1 MLALLDDPTLIQAE
15 IDRRLQTL
23 RAEHPA
29 TVRRD
34 ALQRDLA
41 RARNAIRRLLDGY
54 QEQPITLEELRARTP
69 ELRKR
74 EATLQ
79 AQLGALDAELHDA
92 EACLQLAETLD
103 GFRARL
109 CTTAETMTVDQRQ
122 QIIRLVVRE
131 VLIGEA
137 DVMIRHSIPVPTRDQ
152 PPGYLLRSGSREVPD
167 PGTGPHAAV
176 VADEARP
183 GGNDDP

>member
-41 RARNAIRRLLDGY
+41 RAQNAIRRLLDGY
-54 QEQPITLEELRARTP
+54 QEQLITLGELRARTP

-79 AQLGALDAELHDA
+79 AQFDALDAELHDA
-92 EACLQLAETLD
+92 EAYLKLAETLD

-109 CTTAETMTVDQRQ
+109 CTTAETMTVEQRQ

-131 VLIGEA
+131 VLIGED

-167 PGTGPHAAV
+167 PGAGPDRPDLADAARS
-176 VADEARP
+176 AAA
-183 GGNDDP
+183 GNP